1 MTPKLRRWLFTR
13 LGFALLLLP
22 ITLLLVQP
30 QSVAAQSNEFSMDR
44 YDAEITVN
52 PDGSYDVVETLDY
65 DFQSGAFK
73 RGLREIPLD
82 RVEDI
87 TDVRVT
93 EITDGAAQEYRET
106 SFNEDDD
113 RAFGVPGTFGTKI
126 EGNKL
131 RIRWIFDEVFFG
143 GNKSFELRYKVHG
156 AMREYDN
163 HYVVDWKAI
172 PPDWQGEIENSRVTV
187 SFPDGTKV
195 NKYNDGREAIE
206 SKPQVAFSHEGNN
219 VVWSDTNVNDGLE
232 VGVQVLK
239 GGPILTTKP
248 SWQPAADT
256 MEAVMVFVN
265 LGMVI
270 LGVLL
275 LIGGPLWTIWRWY
288 KYGRD
293 LPVGLHSD
301 YVAEPPSDLPPGLVG
316 TLLDES
322 ADVRD
327 VIATV
332 VDQGRKGNLVIR
344 ETSTG
349 GLFSSKEF
357 QYEQTGGNFAY
368 RFEEMVNDAIFK
380 HGNPVNLSDLKNS
393 FYSDL
398 PPIYAEM
405 YRNLVA
411 MKYFP
416 EDPSAVRARNVGVG
430 ILFLILAAGVIAAQ
444 IFIFDGISLFG
455 MVPAVGLI
463 ATGVVRLAFARA
475 MPRKTDFG
483 AEQAQRWRAFRNYL
497 QQMQQYTNV
506 QAAADKYQQYL
517 PYAVAL
523 GVDKELTRQF
533 ESVPTAMPP
542 YYIPMGWYPYPVG
555 TPMGGQSVG
564 GPAGM
569 GGDGGGAFDMGGAMQ
584 SMSEGLGSAMQ
595 GMSDSFTSMVNSA
608 SSILTS
614 QPSSSGSG
622 WSGGGG
628 GGFGGGGGGGGGG
641 GAD

>member
-1 MTPKLRRWLFTR
+1 MTSTLQRRIFSRLWLV
-13 LGFALLLLP
+13 LLLLP
-22 ITLLLVQP
+22 VALWLAGP
-30 QSVAAQSNEFSMDR
+30 ERAAAQSNELTIPA
-44 YDAEITVN
+44 YDTEISVN
-52 PDGSYDVVETLDY
+52 TDGSLDIAETLEFRF
-65 DFQSGAFK
+65 DFGSFK
-73 RGLREIPLD
+73 RGIREIPLD
-82 RVEDI
+82 RVEGISDL
-87 TDVRVT
+87 RVA
-93 EITDGAAQEYRET
+93 ELVDGRAIDYQET
-106 SFNEDDD
+106 TFNEDDD
-113 RAFGVPGTFGTKI
+113 RASGVPGTFGIK
-126 EGNKL
+126 EENDKL
-131 RIRWIFDEVFFG
+131 RVRWIYDETSFG
-143 GNKSFELRYKVHG
+143 SKTFRLSYRANGALR
-156 AMREYDN
+156 AYDD
-163 HYVVDWKAI
+163 HYQLYWKAI
-172 PPDWQGEIENSRVTV
+172 PDDAPGGINAGQVEVIL
-187 SFPDGTKV
+187 PDGYDV
-195 NKYNDGREAIE
+195 GALQVDSEPSINADREGDRITWT
-206 SKPQVAFSHEGNN
+206 AFS
-219 VVWSDTNVNDGLE
+219 VNDGLE
-232 VGVQVLK
+232 VGIKLPKTGPVQA
-239 GGPILTTKP
+239 TKP
-248 SWQPAADT
+248 SWQDGVDT
-256 MEAVMVFVN
+256 MERIMVFVN

-288 KYGRD
+288 RYGRD

-301 YVAEPPSDLPPGLVG
+301 YVTEPPSDLPPGLVG

-349 GLFSSKEF
+349 GLFGSKDF
-357 QYEQTGGNFAY
+357 QYEQTGSHVSY
-368 RFEEMVNDAIFK
+368 RFEEMVNDSIFR
-380 HGNPVNLSDLKNS
+380 HGNPVSLSDLKNQ
-393 FYSDL
+393 FYKDL
-398 PPIYAEM
+398 SPIYAEM

-416 EDPSAVRARNVGVG
+416 EDPSAVRTRNVGIGV
-430 ILFLILAAGVIAAQ
+430 LFLILAAGVVAAQ
-444 IFIFDGISLFG
+444 IFLFDGITLFG
-455 MVPAVGLI
+455 MIPTLGLAVTGL
-463 ATGVVRLAFARA
+463 VRLAFARS

-533 ESVPTAMPP
+533 ESVPAAMPP

-555 TPMGGQSVG
+555 IPAGGQSMG
-564 GPAGM
+564 GPGGM
-569 GGDGGGAFDMGGAMQ
+569 SGDGGGAFDMGGAMQ

-614 QPSSSGSG
+614 QPTSSGSSGG
-622 WSGGGG
+622 WGGGG
-628 GGFGGGGGGGGGG
+628 GSFGGGGGGGGSV

>member
-1 MTPKLRRWLFTR
+1 
-13 LGFALLLLP
+13 
-22 ITLLLVQP
+22 
-30 QSVAAQSNEFSMDR
+30 MDR

-52 PDGSYDVVETLDY
+52 TDGSYDIVETLDY
-65 DFQSGAFK
+65 NFEFGEFK

-82 RVEDI
+82 RVEEI
-87 TDVRVT
+87 SDVRVSELT
-93 EITDGAAQEYRET
+93 SGGFIAYRET
-106 SFNEDDD
+106 TFNEDDE
-113 RAFGVPGTFGTKI
+113 RARGVPGTYGTKV
-126 EGNKL
+126 EGSNL
-131 RIRWIFDEVFFG
+131 RIRWIFEEIYFG
-143 GNKSFELRYKVHG
+143 GNKSFTVSYHVRG
-156 AMREYDN
+156 PMRVYDN
-163 HYVVDWKAI
+163 HYVFYWKAI
-172 PPDWQGEIENSRVTV
+172 PPDWQGQIDNSRVTV
-187 SFPDGTKV
+187 RFPDGTEVVTDQGK
-195 NKYNDGREAIE
+195 EAIE
-206 SKPQVAFSHEGNN
+206 SRPQVAFSHEGNT
-219 VVWSDTNVNDGLE
+219 VVWSDSNVNDGLE

-239 GGPILTTKP
+239 GGPINTAKP
-248 SWQPAADT
+248 SWQDGVDN
-256 MEAVMVFVN
+256 MERIMVFVN

-270 LGVLL
+270 LGG
-275 LIGGPLWTIWRWY
+275 LILVGGPLWTIWRWY

-301 YVAEPPSDLPPGLVG
+301 YVPEPPSDLPPGLVG

-344 ETSTG
+344 ETSSG
-349 GLFSSKEF
+349 GLFSSKDF
-357 QYEQTGGNFAY
+357 QYEQMGRNVAY

-380 HGNPVNLSDLKNS
+380 HGNPVSLSDLKNS
-393 FYSDL
+393 FYQDL
-398 PPIYAEM
+398 SPIYAEM

-416 EDPSAVRARNVGVG
+416 EDPSTVRARNVGVG
-430 ILFLILAAGVIAAQ
+430 ILLLVLGAGVVAAQ
-444 IFIFDGISLFG
+444 IFLLEGITLFG
-455 MVPAVGLI
+455 MIPAVGL
-463 ATGVVRLAFARA
+463 AVTGLVRLAFAGS

-483 AEQAQRWRAFRNYL
+483 SEQAQRWRAFRNYL

-533 ESVPTAMPP
+533 ESVPAAMPP
-542 YYIPMGWYPYPVG
+542 YYIPVGWYPYPYPVG
-555 TPMGGQSVG
+555 TPAGGQSMG
-564 GPAGM
+564 GPGGMAGP
-569 GGDGGGAFDMGGAMQ
+569 GGPGGGGGFDLGGAMQ
-584 SMSEGLGSAMQ
+584 SMSEGIGSAMQ

-622 WSGGGG
+622 GGWSGGGG